1 MTWIQVTDKSIVWKF
16 WNMSDVMM
24 DSIVTPRHEPDY
36 PDESESTF
44 MDEPSPRKSKIIL
57 RKI

>member
-44 MDEPSPRKSKIIL
+44 MDEPSPRKSKVF
-57 RKI
+57 